1 MMSKLLPELPLVL
14 PPISDAMCGVMEKM
28 GFGYQ
33 LSFNPSSTIYLLYTL
48 GKWLKISKPLFVHF

>member
-48 GKWLKISKPLFVHF
+48 GK